1 VQKLE
6 TGLKGKTVLLSGASG
21 GIGSEIARYFTRE
34 GAKLILTYLDD
45 ERGKAEIKLLEETL
59 KGGSPPADYI
69 TVVADLTVESE
80 VDKIYKAGEDKYG
93 RIDILVA
100 CAGVWS
106 ETRNVADRPL
116 EEWNMAFKL
125 NSTADFLLTR
135 GFFRNLRKYREDH
148 AAVVYIG
155 STAGMIG
162 EAYHHDYAA
171 TKSAIIY
178 GLAQSLRVE
187 ILDYAKRGRVNVV
200 CPGWCATPITEE
212 MLKDKQFVHEITST
226 IPLRKVSTPKDIAAA
241 VIYMASD
248 ELSGHVSGGVLA
260 VGGGMNGRLLH
271 GELKPITEDLKPF

>member
-1 VQKLE
+1 VNKVE

-21 GIGSEIARYFTRE
+21 GIGSEIARMFDTE
-34 GAKLILTYLDD
+34 GSRQILTYLPD
-45 ERGKAEIKLLEETL
+45 ERGRIEIEQL
-59 KGGSPPADYI
+59 KESLTGDYI
-69 TVVADLTVESE
+69 TVAADLTEEKE
-80 VDKIYKAGEDKYG
+80 VDSVFKEAEQRYG
-93 RIDILVA
+93 RIDNLVA

-106 ETRNVADRPL
+106 DTKNVADRSL
-116 EEWNMAFKL
+116 EEWNRAFQL

-135 GFFRNLRKYREDH
+135 GFFRNLRANRGEK
-148 AAVVYIG
+148 ASVVYIG

-178 GLAQSLRVE
+178 GLTQSLRVE
-187 ILDYAKRGRVNVV
+187 ILDYSRKGRVNVV

-212 MLKDKQFVHEITST
+212 MLKDKQFVHTITAT

-241 VIYMASD
+241 VIYLTSD
-248 ELSGHVSGGVLA
+248 ELAGHVTGGVLT

-271 GELKPITEDLKPF
+271 GELKPITEDLKPY

>member
-1 VQKLE
+1 
-6 TGLKGKTVLLSGASG
+6 
-21 GIGSEIARYFTRE
+21 
-34 GAKLILTYLDD
+34 
-45 ERGKAEIKLLEETL
+45 
-59 KGGSPPADYI
+59 
-69 TVVADLTVESE
+69 
-80 VDKIYKAGEDKYG
+80 
-93 RIDILVA
+93 
-100 CAGVWS
+100 
-106 ETRNVADRPL
+106 
-116 EEWNMAFKL
+116 
-125 NSTADFLLTR
+125 
-135 GFFRNLRKYREDH
+135 
-148 AAVVYIG
+148 
-155 STAGMIG
+155 MIG

-248 ELSGHVSGGVLA
+248 ELSGHVSGDVLA

>member
-1 VQKLE
+1 MD

-21 GIGSEIARYFTRE
+21 GIGSEIARYFDRE
-34 GAKLILTYLDD
+34 GSRLILTYLDD
-45 ERGKAEIKLLEETL
+45 DRGKVEIKQLEETL
-59 KGGSPPADYI
+59 KGDYI
-69 TVVADLTVESE
+69 KIAADLTIEEE
-80 VDKIYKAGEDKYG
+80 VDKIFKAGEDEYG

-106 ETRNVADRPL
+106 ETKNVADRTL
-116 EEWNMAFKL
+116 EEWNRAFAL

-135 GFFRNLRKYREDH
+135 GFFRNLRKHREDH

-162 EAYHHDYAA
+162 EAMHHDYAA

-248 ELSGHVSGGVLA
+248 ELAGHVSGAVLA

-271 GELKPITEDLKPF
+271 GELKPITEDLKPY

>member
-1 VQKLE
+1 MD

-21 GIGSEIARYFTRE
+21 GIGSEIARYFDRE
-34 GAKLILTYLDD
+34 GSRLILTYLDD
-45 ERGKAEIKLLEETL
+45 DRGKVEIKQLEETL
-59 KGGSPPADYI
+59 KDDHI
-69 TVVADLTVESE
+69 KIVADLTIEEE
-80 VDKIYKAGEDKYG
+80 VDKIFKAGEDKYG

-106 ETRNVADRPL
+106 ETKNVADRTL
-116 EEWNMAFKL
+116 EEWDRAFAL

-135 GFFRNLRKYREDH
+135 GFFRNLRKHREDH
-148 AAVVYIG
+148 ASVVYIG

-162 EAYHHDYAA
+162 EAMHHDYAA

-248 ELSGHVSGGVLA
+248 ELAGHVSGAVLA

-271 GELKPITEDLKPF
+271 GELKPITEDLKPY

>member
-1 VQKLE
+1 MD

-21 GIGSEIARYFTRE
+21 GIGSEIARYFDRE
-34 GAKLILTYLDD
+34 GSRLILTYLDD
-45 ERGKAEIKLLEETL
+45 DRGKVEIKQLEETL
-59 KGGSPPADYI
+59 KGDYI
-69 TVVADLTVESE
+69 KIVADLTIEEE
-80 VDKIYKAGEDKYG
+80 VDKIFKAGEDKYG

-106 ETRNVADRPL
+106 ETKNVADRTL
-116 EEWNMAFKL
+116 EEWNRAFAL
-125 NSTADFLLTR
+125 NSTADILLTR
-135 GFFRNLRKYREDH
+135 GFFRNLRKYRDDH
-148 AAVVYIG
+148 ASVVYIG

-162 EAYHHDYAA
+162 EAMHHDYAA

-241 VIYMASD
+241 VVYMASD
-248 ELSGHVSGGVLA
+248 ELAGHVSGAVLA

-271 GELKPITEDLKPF
+271 GELKPITEDLKPY

>member
-1 VQKLE
+1 MD

-21 GIGSEIARYFTRE
+21 GIGSEIARYFDRE
-34 GAKLILTYLDD
+34 GSRLILTYLDD
-45 ERGKAEIKLLEETL
+45 DRGKVEIKQLEETL
-59 KGGSPPADYI
+59 KGDYI
-69 TVVADLTVESE
+69 KIVADLTIEEE
-80 VDKIYKAGEDKYG
+80 VDKIFKAGEDKYG

-106 ETRNVADRPL
+106 ETKNVADRTL
-116 EEWNMAFKL
+116 EEWNRAFAL

-135 GFFRNLRKYREDH
+135 GFFKNLRKYREDH
-148 AAVVYIG
+148 ASVVYIG

-162 EAYHHDYAA
+162 EAMHHDYAA

-241 VIYMASD
+241 VVYMASD
-248 ELSGHVSGGVLA
+248 ELAGHVSGAVLA

-271 GELKPITEDLKPF
+271 GELKPITEDLKPY

>member
-1 VQKLE
+1 MD

-21 GIGSEIARYFTRE
+21 GIGSEIARYFDRE
-34 GAKLILTYLDD
+34 GSRLILTYLDD
-45 ERGKAEIKLLEETL
+45 DRGKVEIKQLEETL
-59 KGGSPPADYI
+59 KGDYI
-69 TVVADLTVESE
+69 KIAADLTIEEE
-80 VDKIYKAGEDKYG
+80 VDKIFKAGEDKYG

-106 ETRNVADRPL
+106 ETKNVADRTL
-116 EEWNMAFKL
+116 EEWNRAFAL

-135 GFFRNLRKYREDH
+135 GFFKNLRKYREDH
-148 AAVVYIG
+148 ASVVYIG

-162 EAYHHDYAA
+162 EAMHHDYAA

-241 VIYMASD
+241 VVYMASD
-248 ELSGHVSGGVLA
+248 ELAGHVSGAVLA

-271 GELKPITEDLKPF
+271 GELKPITEDLKPY

>member
-1 VQKLE
+1 MD

-21 GIGSEIARYFTRE
+21 GIGSEIARYFDRE
-34 GAKLILTYLDD
+34 GSRLILTYLDD
-45 ERGKAEIKLLEETL
+45 DRGKVEIKQLEETL
-59 KGGSPPADYI
+59 KGDYI
-69 TVVADLTVESE
+69 KIVADLTIEEE
-80 VDKIYKAGEDKYG
+80 VDKIFKAGEDKYG

-106 ETRNVADRPL
+106 ETKNVADRTL
-116 EEWNMAFKL
+116 EEWNRAFAL

-148 AAVVYIG
+148 ASVVYIG

-162 EAYHHDYAA
+162 EAMHHDYAA

-248 ELSGHVSGGVLA
+248 ELAGHVSGAVLA

-271 GELKPITEDLKPF
+271 GELKPITEDLKPY

>member
-1 VQKLE
+1 MD

-21 GIGSEIARYFTRE
+21 GIGSEIARYFDRE
-34 GAKLILTYLDD
+34 GSRLTLTYLDD
-45 ERGKAEIKLLEETL
+45 DRGKVEIKQLEETL
-59 KGGSPPADYI
+59 KDDHI
-69 TVVADLTVESE
+69 KIVADLTIEEE
-80 VDKIYKAGEDKYG
+80 VDKIFKAGEDKYG

-106 ETRNVADRPL
+106 ETKNVADRTL
-116 EEWNMAFKL
+116 EEWNRAFAL

-135 GFFRNLRKYREDH
+135 GFFRNLRKHREDH
-148 AAVVYIG
+148 ASVVYIG

-162 EAYHHDYAA
+162 EAMHHDYAA

-226 IPLRKVSTPKDIAAA
+226 IPLRKVSTPQDIAAA

-248 ELSGHVSGGVLA
+248 ELAGHVSGAVLA

-271 GELKPITEDLKPF
+271 GELKPITEDLKPY

>member
-1 VQKLE
+1 MD

-21 GIGSEIARYFTRE
+21 GIGSEIARYFDRE
-34 GAKLILTYLDD
+34 GSRLTLTYLDD
-45 ERGKAEIKLLEETL
+45 DRGKVEIKQLEETL
-59 KGGSPPADYI
+59 KGDYI
-69 TVVADLTVESE
+69 KIAADLTIEEE
-80 VDKIYKAGEDKYG
+80 VDKIFKAGEDKYG

-106 ETRNVADRPL
+106 ETKNVADRTL
-116 EEWNMAFKL
+116 EEWNRAFAL

-135 GFFRNLRKYREDH
+135 GFFRNLRKHREDH
-148 AAVVYIG
+148 ASVVYIG

-162 EAYHHDYAA
+162 EAMHHDYAA

-248 ELSGHVSGGVLA
+248 ELAGHVSGAVLA

-271 GELKPITEDLKPF
+271 GELKPITEDLKPY